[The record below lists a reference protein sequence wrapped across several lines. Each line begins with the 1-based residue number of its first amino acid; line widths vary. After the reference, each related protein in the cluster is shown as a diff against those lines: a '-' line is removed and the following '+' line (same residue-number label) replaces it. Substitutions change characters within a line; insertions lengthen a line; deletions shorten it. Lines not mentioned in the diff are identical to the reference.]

1 MDLTN
6 TYLGFTDNMKPMQ
19 RARAEKLLD
28 DRKRYNGTILTNK
41 QFIVNHIMD
50 GCIPRF
56 KDDISYYSKKTNEYT
71 KPKTE
76 YYLYT
81 KDDTRWTIE
90 KTLYNFAVYL
100 IAKELIN
107 EITIKAF
114 IKYEQEQKE
123 IEQQK
128 LEQEKLAQEKAK
140 KDQEE
145 KMIEFHSWV
154 TEQIKQYN
162 NNSKMILM
170 QNIWE
175 DEIGNFNGD
184 MIKLLIYIDNIDNF
198 KYGNL
203 CRECL
208 VNWLHSGNKTSKKVF
223 YHVTGIKL
231 PTTNKGTIEILN
243 NIITSQYKDTVPYK
257 KRQKHEKDI
266 QTFYKYIRQ
275 PYPHFEACQ
284 AEVFNK
290 YGLEMFITTDD
301 EICIIS
307 EAKSGLSIVKGET
320 RKAAMNN
327 LKALINKH
335 GLEGFN
341 EQIKKA
347 IELYGLSPRY
357 KDIVQ

>member
-1 MDLTN
+1 MNLTD

-19 RARAEKLLD
+19 KARAEKILD
-28 DRKRYNGTILTNK
+28 DRKRYNSTILTNK
-41 QFIVNHIMD
+41 QFVVNQILQGSVPD
-50 GCIPRF
+50 Y
-56 KDDISYYSKKTNEYT
+56 KDDITHWSKKINDYT
-71 KPKTE
+71 QPKTE

-81 KDDTRWTIE
+81 KDDTRWRIE
-90 KTLYNFAVYL
+90 KTLYNFAIYL
-100 IAKELIN
+100 ITKELIN
-107 EITIKAF
+107 EATIEAF
-114 IKYEQEQKE
+114 VKYEQEQKE
-123 IEQQK
+123 TEQQR
-128 LEQEKLAQEKAK
+128 LEQEKLAREKVK

-145 KMIEFHSWV
+145 KMIEFHSWIN
-154 TEQIKQYN
+154 EQIKQYS

-184 MIKLLIYIDNIDNF
+184 MIKLLIYIDNIDNSL
-198 KYGNL
+198 YGNL

-208 VNWLHSGNKTSKKVF
+208 IGWLHSGNKISKKVF

-231 PTTNKGTIEILN
+231 PATNKGTNKILN
-243 NIITSQYKDTVPYK
+243 NITTSQYKSIIPYK

-275 PYPHFEACQ
+275 PYPHFEECQ

-290 YGLEMFITTDD
+290 YGLEMFIVSED

-307 EAKSGLSIVKGET
+307 EAKSGLAIAKGITKKMAFNE
-320 RKAAMNN
+320 
-327 LKALINKH
+327 LKKLFNKY

-341 EQIKKA
+341 EQIEKA

-357 KDIVQ
+357 KEEVV